1 MTALVDMAGATVN
14 GISVLERV
22 GHVAGRPGWRCRCT
36 CGKTFD
42 AAGVSLRDGSVKGC
56 ARCAHAR
63 RSASATKHGG
73 VGTREYVCYSAMKQR
88 CNDTANKRYARYGG
102 RGIAVCTRWA
112 DSFANFLE
120 DMGPQPSP
128 LHSIERMNSD
138 KNYEPGNCVWATK
151 EVQANNRSNNTR
163 IEIGGRIQT
172 LTQWARETG
181 IHRTVI
187 SRRIQ
192 RGITGLAL
200 IKKGI

>member
-1 MTALVDMAGATVN
+1 MTALIDMVGVTVN
-14 GISVLERV
+14 GISVIERSA
-22 GHVAGRPGWRCRCT
+22 HVAGRPAWKCFCT
-36 CGKTFD
+36 CGETFS
-42 AAGVSLRDGSVKGC
+42 APGASLRSGNVKGC
-56 ARCAHAR
+56 ASCSRAR

-88 CNDTANKRYARYGG
+88 CNDPANKRFARYGG
-102 RGIAVCTRWA
+102 RGITVCARWA
-112 DSFANFLE
+112 DSFTNFLD

-128 LHSIERMNSD
+128 RHSIERLDSD

-163 IEIGGRIQT
+163 IEIEGRVQT

-187 SRRIQ
+187 SRRLQ
-192 RGITGLAL
+192 RGIAGPAL